1 MRVNELSKEL
11 GKTNKEVLEIL
22 QKNQFDVKSHA
33 SSISDDQAAI
43 VRRTL
48 GAGHAS
54 QRAVTPVTETSK
66 PGTGKAET
74 KRVEEIRK
82 EPVKA
87 EIKEAESKAAS
98 DRTEGPAEPPKKR
111 IAAVYRPQNSTQMRN
126 NRPAG
131 QSYGGSRPQQPGRVQ
146 GAGNQAQ
153 ERPVQAQ
160 SVPGT
165 PKPAAAQPQTT
176 APAASQAAAPQSPAA
191 APAAQSSG
199 YQGNRDGQSSG
210 YQGNRDGQSGGYQG
224 KRDGQRTGGY
234 QGNRDGQR
242 TGGYQGNRD
251 GQRTG
256 GYQGNRDGQR
266 TGGYQGNR
274 DGQRTGGYQGNRD
287 GQTGGY
293 QGNRDGQRT
302 GGYQGNRDGQRTGGY
317 QGNRDGQRTGG
328 YQGNRDGQTGGYQG
342 NRDGQRP
349 GGYQGNRDGQRPG
362 GYQGNR
368 DGQRPGGYQGNRDGQ
383 TGGYQGNRD
392 GQRTGGYQGNRDGQ
406 RTGGYQGNRD
416 GQGGRGLNIP
426 KPSFETP
433 VVQKQQN
440 NKQNKNAYKS
450 DKYDKKNRED
460 GNHAKQGKGTKAP
473 VLPPQPKRE
482 EPKVEVVKTIIIPE
496 VITIKELAA
505 KMKLQPSVI
514 VKKLFLQGKVVTINQ
529 EVDYGQAEEIAM
541 EFDVLCEMEEKID
554 VIEELLKEEDENEAE
569 MAERPPVVCV
579 MGHVD
584 HGKTSLLD
592 AIRQTNVTAKE
603 AGGITQHI
611 GAYMV
616 EINGQQITFLDTPG
630 HEAFTAMRMRGAKST
645 DIAILVVAADDG
657 VMPQTIEA
665 INHAKAAGVEIIV
678 AVNKIDKPSANI
690 EKVKQELIE
699 YELVSEDWGG
709 STIFVPVSAHTK
721 EGIPELL
728 EMILLTAEVKELKA
742 NPNRTARGLVIEAE
756 LDKGK
761 GPVATVLVQKGTLR
775 VGDPIAAGACYGK
788 VRAMMDDKGRRVKE
802 AGPSTPVEILGLN
815 DVPKAGEVFVATP
828 NEKEARSFA
837 ETFISEGKNKLIED
851 TKAKLSL
858 DDLFSQI
865 KAGNVKELPI
875 IVKADVQG
883 SVEAVKQSLVK
894 LSNDEV
900 VVKVIHGGVGT
911 INESDVSLAA
921 ASNAI
926 IIGFNVRPDV
936 TAKSIAEREKV
947 DMRLYRVIYQAIED
961 VEAAMKGMLDPI
973 FEEQI
978 IGHAVIRQ
986 TFKASGV
993 GTIAGSYILDGKFQ
1007 RGCKVRITR
1016 DGEQIFDGPLA
1027 SLKRFKDDVKEVN
1040 AGYECGL
1047 VFEKYNDVQEDDMIE
1062 AYAMVEVPR

>member
-224 KRDGQRTGGY
+224 KRDGQR
-234 QGNRDGQR
+234 
-242 TGGYQGNRD
+242 
-251 GQRTG
+251 
-256 GYQGNRDGQR
+256 
-266 TGGYQGNR
+266 
-274 DGQRTGGYQGNRD
+274 
-287 GQTGGY
+287 
-293 QGNRDGQRT
+293 
-302 GGYQGNRDGQRTGGY
+302 
-317 QGNRDGQRTGG
+317 
-328 YQGNRDGQTGGYQG
+328 
-342 NRDGQRP
+342 
-349 GGYQGNRDGQRPG
+349 
-362 GYQGNR
+362 
-368 DGQRPGGYQGNRDGQ
+368 

>member
-87 EIKEAESKAAS
+87 EIKEAETKAAS

-224 KRDGQRTGGY
+224 
-234 QGNRDGQR
+234 
-242 TGGYQGNRD
+242 
-251 GQRTG
+251 
-256 GYQGNRDGQR
+256 
-266 TGGYQGNR
+266 
-274 DGQRTGGYQGNRD
+274 
-287 GQTGGY
+287 
-293 QGNRDGQRT
+293 
-302 GGYQGNRDGQRTGGY
+302 
-317 QGNRDGQRTGG
+317 
-328 YQGNRDGQTGGYQG
+328 

-392 GQRTGGYQGNRDGQ
+392 GQRTGGYQGNRDGQRTGGYQGNRDGQRIGGYQGNRDGQ